1 MLESSILLRVIVRV
15 ARREDAE
22 SIASM
27 VDDFVKGHPAQL
39 HPRSLDELRAAY
51 FGPNPVA
58 EIVVAER
65 EDGLIGMGQWTRIY
79 DMFWSMF
86 GGRVDWLYVR
96 PEARGRGVAI
106 AILAAIGDRV
116 RRAGGE
122 FLAGQ
127 GNDETTPLYERC
139 AIAAGSSRDC
149 HLSAEAFQVLAD
161 LAGRS
166 PREIVGHLPEPTLN
180 RVPAR
185 PRPHVS

>member
-1 MLESSILLRVIVRV
+1 
-15 ARREDAE
+15 
-22 SIASM
+22 M
-27 VDDFVKGHPAQL
+27 VDDFVKGHPAQQ
-39 HPRSLDELRAAY
+39 HPRSLDDLRSAY

-65 EDGLIGMGQWTRIY
+65 EGRLIGMGQWTRIY

-106 AILAAIGDRV
+106 AILATIGDRV
-116 RRAGGE
+116 RQAGGE
-122 FLAGQ
+122 FLLGQ
-127 GNDETTPLYERC
+127 GNDETTPFYERC
-139 AIAAGSSRDC
+139 AIATGGSRDC
-149 HLSAEAFQVLAD
+149 YLSAEAFQVLAD

-166 PREIVGHLPEPTLN
+166 PRELVGHLPEPALN

-185 PRPHVS
+185 PRPHVP